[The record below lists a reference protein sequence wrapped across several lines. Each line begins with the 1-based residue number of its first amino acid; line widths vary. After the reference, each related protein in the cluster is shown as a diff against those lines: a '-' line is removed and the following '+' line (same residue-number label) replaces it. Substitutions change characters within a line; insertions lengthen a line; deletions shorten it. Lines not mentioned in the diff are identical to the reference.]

1 MNLNKVFSYFIPK
14 DKVFYELF
22 TKDAQNLVAVSQVF
36 VELVNATET
45 AKKDELVRKIA
56 DLEHVGDDITHS
68 IFTALSTNFITPFD
82 REDIHYLATSLD
94 DIVDFIHGSATR
106 LNLYKVDECT
116 PAMKKLAEILEKQAK
131 EIDIA
136 IQNMRGMDNITRIRE
151 ALVRINSLENN
162 ADDVFD
168 EAVSNLFLMERDAIK
183 IIKIK
188 EVLSNMETA
197 TDKCEDVANVIE
209 SIIIKAS

>member
-94 DIVDFIHGSATR
+94 DIVDFVHGSATR
-106 LNLYKVDECT
+106 LNLYKIEECT

>member
-36 VELVNATET
+36 VQLVNATET

-106 LNLYKVDECT
+106 LNLYKIEECT

-188 EVLSNMETA
+188 EVLANMETA